1 MIFSSDSPASDTSS
15 GYEVVIQPNRGW
27 LRIDWRELWEYRDL
41 LFLLVR
47 RDFISKYKQTILG
60 PVWFILVPLLTTV
73 TLTILFGKVAQINT
87 DGMPPLLFYL
97 CNMLGWNYLA
107 QNITTGSGTFTNN
120 AHLFGKVYFPR
131 LIVPLSVVASNFF
144 AFVLSLVTFA
154 GFYIYF
160 KIFVPAATGLH
171 PGWQTVLLPL
181 LLLQTAALSLGVSLW
196 LSAATAK
203 YRDLIHLTPVLLQ
216 VWMFGTVIIPASRI
230 PQNWQWLVLANPAY
244 AITEGFRCSLLGRGT
259 LGHAELSVSVAATLL
274 ILLSGILVFQQTART
289 VVDIA

>member
-1 MIFSSDSPASDTSS
+1 MISSSNPQNHEASS

-60 PVWFILVPLLTTV
+60 PIWFILVPLLTV
-73 TLTILFGKVAQINT
+73 LTLTVLFGKVAQINT

-97 CNMLGWNYLA
+97 CNMLGWNYLS
-107 QNITTGSGTFTNN
+107 QNVTTASGTFSNN

-131 LIVPLSVVASNFF
+131 LIVPLSVVVSNFF

-160 KIFVPAATGLH
+160 KMFVPATSSLH
-171 PGWQTVLLPL
+171 LEWQAAFLPL

-203 YRDLIHLTPVLLQ
+203 YRDLIHLTPVLMQ
-216 VWMFGTVIIPASRI
+216 IWMFGTVIIPASRI
-230 PQNWQWLVLANPAY
+230 PQGWQWLVWANPAY
-244 AITEGFRCSLLGRGT
+244 AIVEGFRICLLNRGT
-259 LGHAELSVSVAATLL
+259 LDFAYLSVSVAAALL
-274 ILLSGILVFQQTART
+274 ILVSGVLLFQQTART